1 MTIGVMVDGKIVQR
15 PYSVA
20 SAPAVAGSDG
30 YEFYVRLVEGGTFT
44 PAAVA
49 PADRPLRCG

>member
-44 PAAVA
+44 RCCGACRSAM
-49 PADRPLRCG
+49 RCG